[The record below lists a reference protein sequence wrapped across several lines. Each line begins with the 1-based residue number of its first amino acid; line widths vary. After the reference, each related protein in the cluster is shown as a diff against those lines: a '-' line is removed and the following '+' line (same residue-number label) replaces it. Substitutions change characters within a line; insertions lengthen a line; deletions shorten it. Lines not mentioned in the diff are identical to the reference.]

1 MIDTDLSFERSEVRA
16 DIKGSIVSVK
26 NPISGYI
33 NADSIGEV
41 IFDIED
47 LVGKCAIQIADPVP

>member
-1 MIDTDLSFERSEVRA
+1 MEGTDLSFERSEVRA
-16 DIKGSIVSVK
+16 DIKGSILSVK

-41 IFDIED
+41 IFNDEISSSSEC
-47 LVGKCAIQIADPVP
+47 KIKICR